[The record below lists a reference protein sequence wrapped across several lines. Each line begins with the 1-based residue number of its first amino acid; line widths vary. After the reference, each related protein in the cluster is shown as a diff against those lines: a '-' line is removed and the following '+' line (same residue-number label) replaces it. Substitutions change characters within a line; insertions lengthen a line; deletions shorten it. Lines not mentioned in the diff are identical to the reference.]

1 MKSVAQKLDIISIRN
16 QFPILHQQVNGKPLI
31 YFDNAATTQKP
42 EAVID
47 ALVKY
52 YTTDNA
58 NIHRAAHTLAARS
71 TDMFEDTRKT
81 IQTFINAKEVEEC
94 IFTKGV
100 TESINLVAQTWGRK
114 FLQAGDEVIITSM
127 EHHSNIV
134 PWQMICEEK
143 GAILKVIPINESGE
157 LLMDEYEKMLSSK
170 TKMVA
175 CVWVSNALGT
185 INPVKEIITKAH
197 AVGAKV
203 LLDGA
208 QACSHLEVDVQDLDC
223 DFLAV
228 SSHKLYGP
236 TGVGVLYGKRALLE
250 SMPPYQG
257 GGEMI
262 KEVSFEKTTYNEIPY
277 KFEAG
282 TPNIGDVIAFKYAL
296 DFVNEIGKENIAAHE
311 NALLKHCV
319 NGLLE
324 INHSVET
331 LHATSNSE
339 KTLHATSLQEPI
351 NHSTIKPI
359 TLIGTAK
366 EKVSVQSFIIKGM
379 HHFDAGMML
388 DAKGIAVRT
397 GHHCTQPLM
406 NCLGVDG
413 TIRASFSVYNTLEEV
428 DVFLEAVKKLV
439 TLSNQPSHS

>member
-16 QFPILHQQVNGKPLI
+16 QFPILHQEVNGKPLV

-42 EAVID
+42 QAVID

-52 YTTDNA
+52 YSTDNA

-81 IQTFINAKEVEEC
+81 IQTFINAKEAEEC

-114 FLQAGDEVIITSM
+114 FLQAGDEVIITTM

-143 GAILKVIPINESGE
+143 GAILKVIPINEAGE
-157 LLMDEYEKMLSSK
+157 LLMDEYDKMLSSK

-175 CVWVSNALGT
+175 CVWVSNTLGT
-185 INPVKEIITKAH
+185 INPVKEIIQKAH
-197 AVGAKV
+197 ALGAKV

-208 QACSHLEVDVQDLDC
+208 QACSHLAVNVQDLDC

-236 TGVGVLYGKRALLE
+236 TGVGVLYGKRELLDAI
-250 SMPPYQG
+250 PPYQG

-282 TPNIGDVIAFKYAL
+282 TPNIGDIIAFKYAL
-296 DFVNEIGKENIAAHE
+296 DFVNEIGKENIAIHE
-311 NALLKHCV
+311 NTLLKHCV
-319 NGLLE
+319 EGLE
-324 INHSVET
+324 QIN
-331 LHATSNSE
+331 
-339 KTLHATSLQEPI
+339 K
-351 NHSTIKPI
+351 STNQQII
-359 TLIGTAK
+359 QLVGTAK
-366 EKVSVQSFIIKGM
+366 QKVSVQSFVINGM

-406 NCLGVDG
+406 NRLGLDG

-428 DVFLEAVKKLV
+428 DVFLEAVQRLV
-439 TLSNQPSHS
+439 LLTAKYTK

>member
-1 MKSVAQKLDIISIRN
+1 
-16 QFPILHQQVNGKPLI
+16 
-31 YFDNAATTQKP
+31 
-42 EAVID
+42 
-47 ALVKY
+47 
-52 YTTDNA
+52 
-58 NIHRAAHTLAARS
+58 
-71 TDMFEDTRKT
+71 
-81 IQTFINAKEVEEC
+81 
-94 IFTKGV
+94 
-100 TESINLVAQTWGRK
+100 VAQTYGKK
-114 FLQAGDEVIITSM
+114 FLHAGDEVIITHM

-143 GAILKVIPINESGE
+143 GAILKVIPINDAGE
-157 LLMDEYEKMLSSK
+157 LLMDEYDKMLSSK

-185 INPVKEIITKAH
+185 INPVKEIIEKAH

-223 DFLAV
+223 DFLAI

-236 TGVGVLYGKRALLE
+236 TGVGVLYGKRELLE
-250 SMPPYQG
+250 AMPPYQG

-262 KEVSFEKTTYNEIPY
+262 KEVSFDKTTYNDIPY

-296 DFVNEIGKENIAAHE
+296 DFVNEIGKENIAKHE
-311 NALLKHCV
+311 NELLKHCV
-319 NGLLE
+319 DGLLE
-324 INHSVET
+324 INKSVET
-331 LHATSNSE
+331 LHATSNNE
-339 KTLHATSLQEPI
+339 KTLHATSLQQQ
-351 NHSTIKPI
+351 PI

-366 EKVSVQSFIIKGM
+366 QKVSVQSFIINGM

-406 NCLGVDG
+406 NRLCVDG

-428 DVFLEAVKKLV
+428 DVFLEAVKKLIRKK
-439 TLSNQPSHS
+439 